1 MTKLLGGI
9 SVSLM
14 DLSQR
19 VKQLE
24 LRQGDIAATLGVSKS
39 TVSCW
44 INREYPIPTIYLR
57 PMAAMLKVTVD
68 DLLPPHT
75 DTECDCEA
83 A

>member
-1 MTKLLGGI
+1 
-9 SVSLM
+9 M
-14 DLSQR
+14 DLSRR

-24 LRQGDIAATLGVSKS
+24 LRQGCIAEALGVSKS

-57 PMAAMLKVTVD
+57 PMAALLKVKIE
-68 DLLPPHT
+68 DLLPPHQ

>member
-1 MTKLLGGI
+1 MPP
-9 SVSLM
+9 M
-14 DLSQR
+14 DLKRRARLLR
-19 VKQLE
+19 V
-24 LRQGDIAATLGVSKS
+24 RQHHIAETLGVSKS
-39 TVSCW
+39 AVSFW
-44 INREYPIPTIYLR
+44 LNRTYPIPTIYLR